1 MILDGISEIAQNR
14 CANNRNNWNVTS
26 VSSSLWRT
34 LLTLTQL
41 PLDKMAAILADDIF
55 RCIFMNEKFCI
66 LIEISLKF
74 VPKGPINNNP
84 ALVQLMAWRQIG
96 NKPLFEPILTRFTDA
111 YICGTRGRWVNTLR
125 PGQNDKLQAFSN
137 GVFSRQVFVFW
148 FCSWRFNWLWI

>member
-1 MILDGISEIAQNR
+1 MILDGISEIAQKR

-26 VSSSLWRT
+26 VTSSLWRT
-34 LLTLTQL
+34 FLTLTQL
-41 PLDKMAAILADDIF
+41 PLDKMAANLADDIF

-74 VPKGPINNNP
+74 VPKGPFNNNP

-96 NKPLFEPILTRFTDA
+96 NKPLFEPMLTRFTDA

-125 PGQNDKLQAFSN
+125 PEQNDKLQAF
-137 GVFSRQVFVFW
+137 GVSSRQVFVFW
-148 FCSWRFNWLWI
+148 FCSCRFNWLRI